1 MMGLSIPGNMT
12 TPVFTPVDQSVTTY
26 SPVQSIFTGTSNK
39 KIITFATR
47 TFVVTTASKQAV
59 VSYATIQFIT
69 STTTNL

>member
-1 MMGLSIPGNMT
+1 MPMNMT
-12 TPVFTPVDQSVTTY
+12 TPVFTPVNQPVTTS
-26 SPVQSIFTGTSNK
+26 SPVHGIFSRTSNK

-47 TFVVTTASKQAV
+47 NFVVTMASKQAV